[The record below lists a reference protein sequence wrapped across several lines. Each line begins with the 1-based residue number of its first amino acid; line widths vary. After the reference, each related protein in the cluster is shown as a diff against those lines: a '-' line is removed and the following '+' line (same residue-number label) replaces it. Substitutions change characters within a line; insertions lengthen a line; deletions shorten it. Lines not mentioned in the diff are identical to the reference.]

1 MKKIL
6 SLIISLWCIAASAQV
21 TPTGY
26 LFRNT
31 NERVRLGKFDG
42 LHLPAYGTTG
52 FVSGQYL
59 GAGAIRLDTTG
70 SDKGVYVWYD
80 GVWNSVSAGA
90 LFGSTDVTATAQ
102 REFDLDGNN
111 FIYTGNGQF
120 ILNNT
125 FTSPNAK
132 FKLVGD
138 NSTQH
143 LASFG
148 DSTQDWTFDGSGSFA
163 IRKKHNVA
171 IAAGASQPENTFL
184 VVRQMDLDS
193 GVNLNGFYA
202 GSRFLH
208 EYRIRGSAKLRSEGN
223 DFAMAAVAQLQI
235 RKAEGFSGYSTIGTQ
250 SDNSI
255 IQAVPALEGLL
266 QMRGSTS
273 SANGMRATGWW
284 SAVAAD
290 LVKTANDTINNV
302 AMFMTMGL
310 NTGKV
315 NRMVDYYAYLSG
327 VSSNDTGYA
336 FFAPF
341 KSQRNL
347 FQNITVGS
355 DEDGEAAG
363 RLNHPSAMVD
373 FKSTTKGFLPMVMT
387 TTQRDAIPSPA
398 TGLLIANSDSSGKL
412 DYYNGSAWVGL
423 GASTGSVGGS
433 STWNGIT
440 DPTGVQSLTFGNG
453 EYTEWTNQNDA
464 EVFIGAVNNSLT
476 SGTFLRGTTSSMT
489 SGNIFQASST
499 STALASGNE
508 LLDLAMS
515 GTNGTSGITATGA
528 RISVTNT
535 GTTST
540 NIGLAVTASGASTNY
555 AIDATGTVRTS
566 TSFDMPSS
574 TSDGLRRAG
583 TVILYDN
590 GSTGRWSPGG
600 GNGQLFTSGSTGIFS
615 VFNSGGSNSVVMDG
629 TGIVYRSSS
638 PLQIQTTGN
647 VGIGSGVGT
656 SATARLH
663 ISAGTAT
670 ASTAPLKFT
679 SGTNLTA
686 AEAGA
691 VEWDGTNLFI
701 TQTSG
706 PTRKTIAYTT
716 DIPTNASGTFT
727 STITNGTN
735 VTSSTFVSASY
746 IRSGNTVQAIV
757 QVQITATVNSSVT
770 TFDLSLPV
778 ASAFTTATQARGVVT
793 ENNNG
798 TGQALSN
805 DTNDRLTVSYTS
817 GAASAGVGKVV
828 TVSFQYD
835 VL

>member
-1 MKKIL
+1 MLWGVAYGQSTIYLRGDTIQMVRSGGNAELVLLNATRGVTNGFLKNL
-6 SLIISLWCIAASAQV
+6 GNGRTAFATVPAGDSLFGYKDIIASAQR
-21 TPTGY
+21 T
-26 LFRNT
+26 FNM
-31 NERVRLGKFDG
+31 
-42 LHLPAYGTTG
+42 
-52 FVSGQYL
+52 
-59 GAGAIRLDTTG
+59 
-70 SDKGVYVWYD
+70 
-80 GVWNSVSAGA
+80 NS
-90 LFGSTDVTATAQ
+90 
-102 REFDLDGNN
+102 NN

-138 NSTQH
+138 NSSQH

-148 DSTQDWTFDGSGSFA
+148 DSTQDWTFDGSASFA

-171 IAAGASQPENTFL
+171 IAAGASQPEQTLL

-202 GSRFLH
+202 GARFLH
-208 EYRIRGSAKLRSEGN
+208 EYRIRGAAKLRSEGN
-223 DFAMAAVAQLQI
+223 DFAMAAVGHLQI

-250 SDNSI
+250 SDGSI
-255 IQAVPALEGLL
+255 VQAVPALEGLL

-273 SANGMRATGWW
+273 SSNGMRATGWW

-341 KSQRNL
+341 KTQRNL
-347 FQNITVGS
+347 FQNVTIGS

-363 RLNHPSAMVD
+363 RLNHASALVD
-373 FKSTTKGFLPMVMT
+373 IMSKTKGFLFPRMN
-387 TTQRDAIPSPA
+387 TTQRDAISSPA
-398 TGLLIANSDSSGKL
+398 TGLHISNTDSSGKL
-412 DYYNGSAWVGL
+412 DYYNGSAWVGY
-423 GASTGSVGGS
+423 GASSGGGSATTIYNGNGALSADRTVDGDANDLFFTDMEAFRVYGTGGTYGSVRLFETSGGAGTVTVGRSTGPYTTWSDSIYHITLGQKIDTTVLKVVTINPSTGALSYSPWMYAGGGGGTPGGSDTYVQYNDGGAFGGDAGFTFNETTNTITLTGSV
-433 STWNGIT
+433 N
-440 DPTGVQSLTFGNG
+440 L
-453 EYTEWTNQNDA
+453 
-464 EVFIGAVNNSLT
+464 
-476 SGTFLRGTTSSMT
+476 
-489 SGNIFQASST
+489 
-499 STALASGNE
+499 
-508 LLDLAMS
+508 
-515 GTNGTSGITATGA
+515 
-528 RISVTNT
+528 
-535 GTTST
+535 
-540 NIGLAVTASGASTNY
+540 
-555 AIDATGTVRTS
+555 
-566 TSFDMPSS
+566 PSS
-574 TSDGLRRAG
+574 TSEGVRFGG
-583 TVILYDN
+583 TVRLYDN
-590 GSTGRWSPGG
+590 GTTGRWSPGG

-615 VFNSGGSNSVVMDG
+615 VFNSGGSNSVVLDG
-629 TGIVYRSSS
+629 SGIIYRSSS

-647 VGIGSGVGT
+647 VGIGAGGT
-656 SATARLH
+656 SASARLH
-663 ISAGTAT
+663 LPAGTAT

-735 VTSSTFVSASY
+735 VTSSTFISASY
-746 IRSGNTVQAIV
+746 VRVGNTVTVAIQL
-757 QVQITATVNSSVT
+757 QVTATANSAATSI
-770 TFDLSLPV
+770 DLSLPV
-778 ASAFTTATQARGVVT
+778 ASAFTTITQARGTVT
-793 ENNNG
+793 ENNG
-798 TGQALSN
+798 GAGQVLSN
-805 DTNDRLTVSYTS
+805 DTDDRLTASYIS
-817 GAASAGVGKVV
+817 GPASAGVGKVV
-828 TVSFQYD
+828 NVTLQYD

>member
-6 SLIISLWCIAASAQV
+6 SLIIAFWCIIASAQV

-80 GVWNSVSAGA
+80 GVWNRIASGTDSYSIYTADSTIDDLTDSVRQVTLLNNNKLFVQRGVATLPEVYNIPPVSMLFRDTVTSNTYYSTNRFGLFMERQAWFNNAVRRQYFHGSELALRVYLPDSIRADPIGGDGFGNFTSNFILTKQTTGRSVVRLGSDPTEASSSIIANILLTHSGASGTSIRTRGA
-90 LFGSTDVTATAQ
+90 LTGLMAYLNTTLRDTVDYVNFYTSRG
-102 REFDLDGNN
+102 FNN
-111 FIYTGNGQF
+111 GGEI
-120 ILNNT
+120 
-125 FTSPNAK
+125 
-132 FKLVGD
+132 
-138 NSTQH
+138 
-143 LASFG
+143 
-148 DSTQDWTFDGSGSFA
+148 
-163 IRKKHNVA
+163 KKAV
-171 IAAGASQPENTFL
+171 
-184 VVRQMDLDS
+184 D
-193 GVNLNGFYA
+193 FYA
-202 GSRFLH
+202 GARKTLPTIDTSVAFLNPSV
-208 EYRIRGSAKLRSEGN
+208 ESS
-223 DFAMAAVAQLQI
+223 M
-235 RKAEGFSGYSTIGTQ
+235 
-250 SDNSI
+250 
-255 IQAVPALEGLL
+255 IQAGDFQVGL
-266 QMRGSTS
+266 
-273 SANGMRATGWW
+273 RAGYP
-284 SAVAAD
+284 
-290 LVKTANDTINNV
+290 IP
-302 AMFMTMGL
+302 G
-310 NTGKV
+310 NT
-315 NRMVDYYAYLSG
+315 
-327 VSSNDTGYA
+327 
-336 FFAPF
+336 F
-341 KSQRNL
+341 
-347 FQNITVGS
+347 
-355 DEDGEAAG
+355 EDGETPVIG
-363 RLNHPSAMVD
+363 QFNDPSVLVQ
-373 FKSTTKGFLPMVMT
+373 FNSTTKGFLPMVMT

-476 SGTFLRGTTSSMT
+476 TGTFLRSTTSSMT

-515 GTNGTSGITATGA
+515 GANGTSSITATGA

-574 TSDGLRRAG
+574 STEGLKRAG
-583 TVILYDN
+583 TTILYDN

-615 VFNSGGSNSVVMDG
+615 VFNSGGSNSVVLDG

-663 ISAGTAT
+663 LSAGTAT

-706 PTRKTIAYTT
+706 PTRKTLAYTT
-716 DIPTNASGTFT
+716 DIATTASGTFT

-746 IRSGNTVQAIV
+746 IRSGNTVQGIV